1 MNERILVADDDLEL
15 LQAIGDVLVLD
26 GYRVTRV
33 HDGAALIEALADRSY
48 DLLVTDISMPWMTGL
63 QVSHSAR
70 YAGLQVPIVVI
81 TALRDENLAADVA
94 ALGPHT
100 RLLRKPFAIEDLEG
114 AIHDLLAARGSA
126 RSAPEP
132 F

>member
-1 MNERILVADDDLEL
+1 MNERILVADDDLDL
-15 LQAIGDVLVLD
+15 LQAIGDILVLD

-33 HDGAALIEALADRSY
+33 HDGSALIEALADRSY

-70 YAGLQVPIVVI
+70 YAGLEVPIVVI

-94 ALGPHT
+94 ALGPNA
-100 RLLRKPFAIEDLEG
+100 RLLRKPFAIEELEG
-114 AIHDLLAARGSA
+114 AIRDLLARRESA
-126 RSAPEP
+126 LSAPEP